1 MNLRNIDAS
10 IFVPDHLPINTA
22 IERTTHLAVSAH
34 QDDLEIM
41 AYDGIIKCYE
51 KENKWFCGIV
61 VTNGTGSVR
70 TGRYSDYTDH
80 EFKMTRYNEQIEAAR
95 IGKYGAVALLD
106 YTSKETRDPASTML
120 TDELYTLISLASP
133 NTVYVHNLADKHPT
147 HVATALRTI
156 EAIRRMPKDKR
167 PENIYG
173 CEVWR
178 SLDWMLDEEKTIFD
192 VDANTELAWKLLN
205 VFESQISGSKKYD
218 KATLARRMA
227 NSTFLETLDTDT
239 SNSLIFAMD
248 LSPLVKDEK
257 LDISNYVEGYIERFK
272 SDVISNIKKMESSK

>member
-1 MNLRNIDAS
+1 MRLRNKDAR
-10 IFVPDHLPINTA
+10 IFVPDSIPTDAA

-41 AYDGIIKCYE
+41 AFDGIIKCYE
-51 KENKWFCGIV
+51 KEKNWFFGIV
-61 VTNGTGSVR
+61 VTDGTGSIR
-70 TGRYSDYTDH
+70 TGRFSDYNDH
-80 EFKMTRYNEQIEAAR
+80 EFKMARYNEQLEAAR

-106 YTSKETRDPASTML
+106 YTSRETRDPASTKL
-120 TDELYTLISLASP
+120 TDELYDLISLASP

-156 EAIRRMPKDKR
+156 EAIRQMPENKR

-178 SLDWMLDEEKTIFD
+178 SLDWILDEEKTVFD
-192 VDANTELAWKLLN
+192 VDAYTELAWKLLK

-218 KATLARRMA
+218 EATIARRMA
-227 NSTFLETLDTDT
+227 NSTFLETLDADA

-248 LSPLVKDEK
+248 LSPVIKDEK
-257 LDISNYVEGYIERFK
+257 LDISAYVTNYIDRFK
-272 SDVISNIKKMESSK
+272 TSVISNIKKMESSR